1 MLDRGE
7 IRRLGRVGMTREH
20 LEAFARRL
28 THDDHVVIEATGNA
42 AAVSELLAP
51 HVGRV
56 VIANPRQVRL
66 IAEARIKT
74 DAIDAT
80 VLARLYA
87 SNFLPEVWVP
97 GQRTLALRRQVTRR
111 NQIVRQRARL
121 KTIIQSILHAHLVP
135 PCPRAD
141 LLGPK
146 GRAWLLAQP
155 LPPDEAEAVARHLR
169 EHDRLSEDLRAVE
182 RELAR
187 DALANAD
194 VKRLMTVPGID
205 MVVAIGLL
213 AAIGPVERFA
223 GPDKLVAYLGLNPSV
238 RQSGEGRPRHGR
250 ITKRG
255 SPNRAAPMRAPCW
268 SRRPGRPC
276 AGPGRCG
283 PSTSASPGAGATTSP
298 PSQSPASSRSL
309 SGTCCGAARTT
320 PGCGRRC
327 TPGSSAGPGAA
338 LRAADASRP
347 ARDRLRP
354 QPGPNAPGGKAQGR
368 AGRDRLSPADRGL
381 DAPRSE
387 GAHGRRKG
395 GAALRRRG
403 RALPSHPALCRA
415 VAHGQPE
422 NSTRSRKNDWSTSS
436 VVVGLTKS
444 LPCARSPNVA
454 TMDLQEIMLQWLQTP
469 LCAPALPET

>member
-1 MLDRGE
+1 MRVIGLDIHRVFAEAVMLDRGE

-135 PCPRAD
+135 PCPHAD

-194 VKRLMTVPGID
+194 VKRLVTVPGID
-205 MVVAIGLL
+205 MVVAIALL

-238 RQSGEGRPRHGR
+238 HQSGEGRPRHGR
-250 ITKRG
+250 ITKQGRTHA
-255 SPNRAAPMRAPCW
+255 RTMLVEAAWQAVR
-268 SRRPGRPC
+268 
-276 AGPGRCG
+276 GPG
-283 PSTSASPGAGATTSP
+283 P
-298 PSQSPASSRSL
+298 
-309 SGTCCGAARTT
+309 
-320 PGCGRRC
+320 
-327 TPGSSAGPGAA
+327 
-338 LRAADASRP
+338 LRAFYE
-347 ARDRLRP
+347 RL
-354 QPGPNAPGGKAQGR
+354 A
-368 AGRDRLSPADRGL
+368 
-381 DAPRSE
+381 
-387 GAHGRRKG
+387 
-395 GAALRRRG
+395 RRRG
-403 RALPSHPALCRA
+403 NHIAAVAVARKLAVIVWHLLRRGEDYAWVRPALHARKLRDLELRS
-415 VAHGQPE
+415 GQP
-422 NSTRSRKNDWSTSS
+422 TRRGQRGTAYAHN
-436 VVVGLTKS
+436 L
-444 LPCARSPNVA
+444 AR
-454 TMDLQEIMLQWLQTP
+454 TRQEERRRAEQAETAYRRQTAGWTRRGP
-469 LCAPALPET
+469 KVPTGAAKEERH